1 MRELESRGILTRG
14 EDHMEVTDAML
25 NELRSHIEDTPKIVI
40 ILYDEHTPGH
50 YTVKVALQNAAT
62 SPTEIGGPDP
72 EWEAHHKRLVQNFDP
87 SLVAPTVVVVYPAA
101 TTSIFLSPLPWAPVA
116 EARSHMKTLEV

>member
-1 MRELESRGILTRG
+1 MVLS
-14 EDHMEVTDAML
+14 DAVL
-25 NELRSHIEDTPKIVI
+25 NELRSHIEDTPKMVI
-40 ILYDEHTPGH
+40 ILYDEHTPGGH

-62 SPTEIGGPDP
+62 SPTKIGGPDP
-72 EWEAHHKRLVQNFDP
+72 EWEAHHQRLVQNSDP
-87 SLVAPTVVVVYPAA
+87 ALVVPTVLVVYPAA